1 MVGTLLSYIS
11 SLVIQDG
18 IIGGAVTMSCLM
30 LTLRFIMGYR
40 DILHPANG
48 WVAVSMLTGY
58 SIILLTLPRCHL
70 DRYENRFCRE
80 TNPTGSGYRWL
91 GGTMISFFLMASIV
105 MNEYS
110 LGTPLT
116 PVGWLGVAGSLL
128 SILATGIVIYG
139 LKTVPMTQREQQHLY
154 LQGAF
159 VDTPEQSVRILSGY
173 DSVQRNENMAY
184 LGAFDSA

>member
-1 MVGTLLSYIS
+1 M
-11 SLVIQDG
+11 
-18 IIGGAVTMSCLM
+18 
-30 LTLRFIMGYR
+30 
-40 DILHPANG
+40 
-48 WVAVSMLTGY
+48 
-58 SIILLTLPRCHL
+58 
-70 DRYENRFCRE
+70 
-80 TNPTGSGYRWL
+80 
-91 GGTMISFFLMASIV
+91 

>member
-11 SLVIQDG
+11 SLVIHDG
-18 IIGGAVTMSCLM
+18 ILGGVITMSGLM
-30 LTLRFIMGYR
+30 VTLRFIMGYR

-48 WVAVSMLTGY
+48 WVAVIMLTGY
-58 SIILLTLPRCHL
+58 SILLLILPRCYL

-91 GGTMISFFLMASIV
+91 GGTMVSFFLMASIV
-105 MNEYS
+105 VNEYS

-116 PVGWLGVAGSLL
+116 PVGWLGVAGALL

-139 LKTVPMTQREQQHLY
+139 LKTVPMTQREQQHLH
-154 LQGAF
+154 LKGAF
-159 VDTPEQSVRILSGY
+159 VDTPEQSVRILSEY
-173 DSVQRNENMAY
+173 DSVPRNMAY
-184 LGAFDSA
+184 LGAFNSA